1 MSPPRVFVTRRL
13 PGNALQSLAAR
24 TQMDLWPGEVPP
36 PKEELIRH
44 ARESEG
50 LLSLV
55 TDPVDRALLEQSPK
69 LRVVSNMGVGYDNI
83 DVAACTERGIAVG
96 NTPGVLT
103 DTTADLAFALLL
115 AVARRLPEAKDYVL
129 AGRWKTWD
137 PSLLLGRDVHS
148 ATLGI
153 FGLGQIGQAMAKR
166 ARGFGMR
173 IVYFDKPKPSL
184 EEELGLERLE
194 KEGLLREADF
204 VSLHVPLSSKTRHL
218 IGAPELALMK
228 PTAALI
234 NTSRGAVVDQL
245 ALVEALRAGRPG
257 AAALDVTDPEP
268 ISPTDPLL
276 KLPNA
281 LVVPHIGS
289 ASVQA
294 RAKMASLAVDNL
306 LAGLEGRPLPHSVN
320 PQVLSRPPT

>member
-1 MSPPRVFVTRRL
+1 MSNPRVFVTRRL
-13 PGNALQSLAAR
+13 PGNALPVLAAR
-24 TQMDLWPGEVPP
+24 TQMDLWPEEMPP
-36 PKEELIRH
+36 PREEMIRH
-44 ARESEG
+44 ARECEG
-50 LLSLV
+50 LLTLV
-55 TDPVDRALLEQSPK
+55 TDPVNRELLDQAPK
-69 LRVVSNMGVGYDNI
+69 LRVVSNMAVGYDNI
-83 DVAACTERGIAVG
+83 DVAACTERGVAVG

-103 DTTADLAFALLL
+103 DATADLAFALLM
-115 AVARRLPEAKDYVL
+115 AVARRLPEAREFVL

-137 PSLLLGRDVHS
+137 PSLLLGRDVHG

-173 IVYFDKPKPSL
+173 IVYFDKPKPSV
-184 EEELGLERLE
+184 EEQLGVARLE
-194 KEGLLREADF
+194 KDELLREADF
-204 VSLHVPLSSKTRHL
+204 VSLHVPLSPKTRHL

-228 PTAALI
+228 PTAVLI
-234 NTSRGAVVDQL
+234 NTSRGAVVDPIAL
-245 ALVEALRAGRPG
+245 AEALRAGRPG

-306 LAGLEGRPLPHSVN
+306 LAGLEGRPLPHCVN
-320 PQVLSRPPT
+320 PQVLSRRPL

>member
-1 MSPPRVFVTRRL
+1 MPPTR
-13 PGNALQSLAAR
+13 
-24 TQMDLWPGEVPP
+24 
-36 PKEELIRH
+36 EELIRH
-44 ARESEG
+44 ARECEG
-50 LLSLV
+50 LLTLV
-55 TDPVDRALLEQSPK
+55 TDPVNRELLEQAPK
-69 LRVVSNMGVGYDNI
+69 LRVVSNMAVGYDNI
-83 DVAACTERGIAVG
+83 DVPACTERGVAVG

-103 DTTADLAFALLL
+103 DATADLAFALLL
-115 AVARRLPEAKDYVL
+115 AVARRLPEAREFVL

-137 PSLLLGRDVHS
+137 PSLLLGRDVHG

-153 FGLGQIGQAMAKR
+153 FGIGQIGQAMAKR

-173 IVYFDKPKPSL
+173 IVYFDKPKPSV
-184 EEELGLERLE
+184 EEQLGAVRLE
-194 KEGLLREADF
+194 KDELLREADF
-204 VSLHVPLSSKTRHL
+204 VSLHVPLSPKTRHL

-228 PTAALI
+228 PTAVLI
-234 NTSRGAVVDQL
+234 NTSRGAVVDPIAL
-245 ALVEALRAGRPG
+245 AEALRAGRPG

-294 RAKMASLAVDNL
+294 RAKMASLAVENL
-306 LAGLEGRPLPHSVN
+306 LAGLEGKPLPHCVN
-320 PQVLSRPPT
+320 PQVLSRRLR

>member
-1 MSPPRVFVTRRL
+1 MSNPRVFVTRRL
-13 PGNALQSLAAR
+13 PGNALPVLAAR
-24 TQMDLWPGEVPP
+24 TQMDLWPEEMPP
-36 PKEELIRH
+36 PREELIRH
-44 ARESEG
+44 ARECEG
-50 LLSLV
+50 LLTLV
-55 TDPVDRALLEQSPK
+55 TDPVNRELLDQAPK
-69 LRVVSNMGVGYDNI
+69 LRVVSNMAVGYDNI
-83 DVAACTERGIAVG
+83 DVAACTERGVAVG

-103 DTTADLAFALLL
+103 DATADLAFALLL
-115 AVARRLPEAKDYVL
+115 ALARRLPEAREFVL

-137 PSLLLGRDVHS
+137 PSLLLGRDVHG

-173 IVYFDKPKPSL
+173 IVYFDKPKPSV
-184 EEELGLERLE
+184 EEQ
-194 KEGLLREADF
+194 LREADF
-204 VSLHVPLSSKTRHL
+204 VSLHVPLSPKTRHL

-228 PTAALI
+228 PTAVLI
-234 NTSRGAVVDQL
+234 NTSRGAVVDPIAL
-245 ALVEALRAGRPG
+245 AEALRAGRPG

-306 LAGLEGRPLPHSVN
+306 LAGLEGRPLPHCVN
-320 PQVLSRPPT
+320 PQVLSRR